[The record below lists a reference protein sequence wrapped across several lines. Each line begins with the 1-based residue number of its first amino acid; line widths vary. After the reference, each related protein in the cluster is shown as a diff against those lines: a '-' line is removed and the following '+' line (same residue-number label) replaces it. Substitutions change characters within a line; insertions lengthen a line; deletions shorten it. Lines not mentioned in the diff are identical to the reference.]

1 MTLFFKGCSG
11 QAHEILSKLIS
22 LGGIISNERLMI
34 YGCIDASK
42 YYFIGS
48 DNSIVSVSA
57 YSIAAYNNG
66 SRLFINNFDNFKKVC
81 PHNVGD
87 FVKIRRNFLDIKYEI
102 TKVIVNNLDE
112 VYYYLDNNDDVAWVA
127 EDLEKD

>member
-1 MTLFFKGCSG
+1 MTLFFKGCFG

-22 LGGIISNERLMI
+22 LGGIANERLMT
-34 YGCIDASK
+34 YGCIDASR

-57 YSIAAYNNG
+57 HSIAAYNNG
-66 SRLFINNFDNFKKVC
+66 SRLFIKNLDNFKKVC
-81 PHNVGD
+81 PYNVGD

-102 TKVIVNNLDE
+102 TKVIVDNLDE
-112 VYYYLDNNDDVAWVA
+112 VYYYLDNNNDVAWVA
-127 EDLEKD
+127 EDLEKE

>member
-1 MTLFFKGCSG
+1 MTLFFRGCFG

-22 LGGIISNERLMI
+22 LGGIVKDDRLVAN
-34 YGCIDASK
+34 GCIDASR
-42 YYFIGS
+42 YYFIGA
-48 DNSIVSVSA
+48 DNLIDSVSM

-66 SRLFINNFDNFKKVC
+66 SRLFINWFDNFKKVC
-81 PHNVGD
+81 PYNVGD

-112 VYYYLDNNDDVAWVA
+112 IYYILDNNNDVAWVA

>member
-22 LGGIISNERLMI
+22 LGGIANERLMI
-34 YGCIDASK
+34 YGCIDSAK

-48 DNSIVSVSA
+48 DSLIVSISA
-57 YSIAAYNNG
+57 YSITAYNNG

-87 FVKIRRNFLDIKYEI
+87 FVKIRNFLDIKYEI

-112 VYYYLDNNDDVAWVA
+112 VYYYLDNNDDVGWIA
-127 EDLEKD
+127 EDLEKE

>member
-22 LGGIISNERLMI
+22 LGGIANERLMI
-34 YGCIDASK
+34 YGCIDAGK

-48 DNSIVSVSA
+48 DHSIVSVSA
-57 YSIAAYNNG
+57 YSIAAYNTG

-81 PHNVGD
+81 PYNVGD
-87 FVKIRRNFLDIKYEI
+87 FVKIKRNFLDIKYEI
-102 TKVIVNNLDE
+102 TKVVVDNLDKI
-112 VYYYLDNNDDVAWVA
+112 YYYLDEDDKVAWAA

>member
-22 LGGIISNERLMI
+22 LGGIANERLMI

-48 DNSIVSVSA
+48 DSLIVSISA
-57 YSIAAYNNG
+57 YSITAYNNG

-87 FVKIRRNFLDIKYEI
+87 FVKIRNFLDIKYEI

-112 VYYYLDNNDDVAWVA
+112 VYYYLDNNDDVGWIA
-127 EDLEKD
+127 EDLEKE